1 VTKPYIYFISNL
13 LIKIYINN
21 QAVLVPS
28 NTSVLEACESVGIN
42 IPRFCF
48 HERLNVAGNC
58 RMCLVEIEKSPKP
71 IASCAFP
78 ITQNMKIF
86 TDSPLVN
93 KARENVVE
101 FLLLN
106 HPLDCPICDQGGECD
121 LQDQALTF
129 GSDKTRFFF
138 SKRAVEDK
146 NCGPLIKT
154 IMTRCIHCTRCVRFF
169 QDIVGQEDF
178 GTTLRG
184 KDTEI
189 GTYVG
194 KSLSSELSGNIID
207 LCPVGALTS
216 KPYAFIAR
224 SWEIKNAETI
234 DITDA
239 VGSNIKVNFKEGEVL
254 RIMPSLN
261 DAINEE
267 WISDKA
273 RFFFD
278 MLKSQRIGQP
288 FLKKVDRFNK
298 SSWAES
304 FSEKKKALEIFL
316 PRQSEQILFVAGT
329 NLDIE
334 SIFILKQIASKYSV
348 NLISEDYLNSGNNLL
363 PLCKSNK
370 IFSEILES
378 DLCLTIGTN
387 TRFEASLLNVRIR
400 KRIKKGNFVRA
411 SIGLSDN
418 LSYQTLSIG
427 NSLNTLLKILEG
439 KHTFCKHLRKAK
451 KPTILLGASIKKRLD
466 CLSAFQL
473 LRDLNRYTKI
483 LDQDSLGLNF
493 LPLSSNSVGHSSVG
507 IKMNSKLDFSK
518 KKIVYCAG
526 LDSFET
532 FFKSLNKTSRFI
544 VVQTPFMES
553 SLKSANLI
561 LPTATHF
568 EKVGTFLNLDGCVQ
582 KTTTV
587 AVSPSTVKSDLAIL
601 TNFLHGANLTSS
613 ENLFLSDFHLRNS
626 SVFKQNE
633 ELFIRSLLG
642 YREAKLNKIINSS
655 LKVNVANFFSHNV
668 FTKNSLTLAKC
679 ADIFC
684 KNYTNFI

>member
-1 VTKPYIYFISNL
+1 M
-13 LIKIYINN
+13 IKIFINN
-21 QAVLVPS
+21 QLALVPA

-78 ITQNMKIF
+78 VTQNMKIF
-86 TDSPLVN
+86 TDSPLVH
-93 KARENVVE
+93 KARENVLE

-121 LQDQALTF
+121 LQDQALIF

-169 QDIVGQEDF
+169 QDIVGEEDF

-184 KDTEI
+184 KETEI
-189 GTYVG
+189 GTYIG
-194 KSLSSELSGNIID
+194 KSLVSELSGNIID

-224 SWEIKNAETI
+224 SWEIKNVEAI

-239 VGSNIKVNFKEGEVL
+239 VGSNIKVNFKEGEIL
-254 RIMPSLN
+254 RVMPSLN

-278 MLKSQRIGQP
+278 MLKTQRISQP
-288 FLKKVDRFNK
+288 FFKKADVFNK
-298 SSWAES
+298 VSWLDS
-304 FSEKKKALEIFL
+304 FSEKKKVLQNFL
-316 PRQSEQILFVAGT
+316 SHKPEQVLLVAGA
-329 NLDIE
+329 NLDLE
-334 SIFILKQIASKYSV
+334 SAFILKQVANKYSIS
-348 NLISEDYLNSGNNLL
+348 LISEDYLNSGNNLL

-411 SIGLSDN
+411 SIGLTDN
-418 LSYQTLSIG
+418 LLYETLSIG

-439 KHTFCKHLRKAK
+439 KHIFCKYLKKAK
-451 KPTILLGASIKKRLD
+451 KPIIILGTSIKKRLD

-473 LRDLNRYTKI
+473 LKNLNSHIQI
-483 LDQDSLGLNF
+483 LGEDSLGLNF
-493 LPLSSNSVGHSSVG
+493 LPLTCNSVGHSSLG
-507 IKMNSKLDFSK
+507 ISTNFKIDFSK
-518 KKIVYCAG
+518 KN
-526 LDSFET
+526 L
-532 FFKSLNKTSRFI
+532 FI
-544 VVQTPFMES
+544 V
-553 SLKSANLI
+553 
-561 LPTATHF
+561 
-568 EKVGTFLNLDGCVQ
+568 
-582 KTTTV
+582 
-587 AVSPSTVKSDLAIL
+587 
-601 TNFLHGANLTSS
+601 
-613 ENLFLSDFHLRNS
+613 
-626 SVFKQNE
+626 SV
-633 ELFIRSLLG
+633 
-642 YREAKLNKIINSS
+642 
-655 LKVNVANFFSHNV
+655 
-668 FTKNSLTLAKC
+668 
-679 ADIFC
+679 
-684 KNYTNFI
+684 

>member
-1 VTKPYIYFISNL
+1 M
-13 LIKIYINN
+13 IKIFVNN
-21 QAVLVPS
+21 QSVLVPAS
-28 NTSVLEACESVGIN
+28 TSILEACESVGIN

-78 ITQNMKIF
+78 VTENMKIF

-121 LQDQALTF
+121 LQDQALVF

-169 QDIVGQEDF
+169 QDIAGQEDF

-184 KDTEI
+184 KETEI
-189 GTYVG
+189 GTYVE
-194 KSLSSELSGNIID
+194 KSLSSELSGNVID

-216 KPYAFIAR
+216 KPYTFIAR

-254 RIMPSLN
+254 RILPSLN
-261 DAINEE
+261 DSINEE

-278 MLKSQRIGQP
+278 MLKSQRISQP
-288 FLKKVDRFNK
+288 FYRKANTFNK
-298 SSWAES
+298 SSWADS
-304 FSEKKKALEIFL
+304 FSEGKKVLENFSSNK
-316 PRQSEQILFVAGT
+316 SEQVLFVAGA
-329 NLDIE
+329 NLDLE
-334 SIFILKQIASKYSV
+334 SIFILKQIANKYSV
-348 NLISEDYLNSGNNLL
+348 SLISEDYLNSGNNLL

-370 IFSEILES
+370 LFSEILES

-400 KRIKKGNFVRA
+400 RRIKKGNFIKA
-411 SIGLSDN
+411 SIGLTDE
-418 LSYQTLSIG
+418 LSYQNFSIG
-427 NSLNTLLKILEG
+427 NSLTSILKIMEG
-439 KHTFCKHLRKAK
+439 KHTFCKYLRKAK
-451 KPTILLGASIKKRLD
+451 KPIIILGASIKKRLD
-466 CLSAFQL
+466 CSSTFEL
-473 LRDLNRYTKI
+473 LKNLNRYTKI
-483 LDQDSLGLNF
+483 LDESFLGLNF
-493 LPLSSNSVGHSSVG
+493 LPLRCNSVGHSSLGV
-507 IKMNSKLDFSK
+507 NTNFKLDFSK
-518 KKIVYCAG
+518 KKFVYCVG
-526 LDSFET
+526 LDSFEN
-532 FFKSLNKTSRFI
+532 FSKLLDKTSGFI
-544 VVQTPFMES
+544 IVQTPFVES
-553 SLKSANLI
+553 SLKAANLI
-561 LPTATHF
+561 FPTSTHF
-568 EKVGTFLNLDGCVQ
+568 EKVGTFVNLEGFIQ
-582 KTTTV
+582 KTTTIV
-587 AVSPSTVKSDLAIL
+587 VSPSTIKSDLTIL
-601 TNFLHGANLTSS
+601 TNLLHNTNLTSS
-613 ENLFLSDFHLRNS
+613 DSLFLSDFHLRDS
-626 SVFKQNE
+626 CISKQNKE
-633 ELFIRSLLG
+633 FFTQSLLVV
-642 YREAKLNKIINSS
+642 REAKLKKSIKSS
-655 LKVNVANFFSHNV
+655 LRINLPNFFSHNV
-668 FTKNSLTLAKC
+668 FTKNSLTLTKC

>member
-1 VTKPYIYFISNL
+1 M
-13 LIKIYINN
+13 IKIFINN
-21 QAVLVPS
+21 QLVLVPA

-78 ITQNMKIF
+78 VTQNMKIF
-86 TDSPLVN
+86 TDSPLVH

-121 LQDQALTF
+121 LQDQALIF

-169 QDIVGQEDF
+169 QDIVGEEDF

-184 KDTEI
+184 KETEI
-189 GTYVG
+189 GTYIG
-194 KSLSSELSGNIID
+194 KSLVSELSGNIID

-224 SWEIKNAETI
+224 SWEIKNVETI

-239 VGSNIKVNFKEGEVL
+239 VGSNIKVNFKEGEIL
-254 RIMPSLN
+254 RVIPSLN

-278 MLKSQRIGQP
+278 MLKTQRISQP
-288 FLKKVDRFNK
+288 FFKKADVFNK
-298 SSWAES
+298 VSWLDS
-304 FSEKKKALEIFL
+304 FSEKKKVLQNFL
-316 PRQSEQILFVAGT
+316 SHKPEQVLLVAGA
-329 NLDIE
+329 NLDLE
-334 SIFILKQIASKYSV
+334 SAFILKQIANKYSIS
-348 NLISEDYLNSGNNLL
+348 LISEDYLNSGNNLL

-370 IFSEILES
+370 IFSEIIES

-411 SIGLSDN
+411 SIGLTDN
-418 LSYQTLSIG
+418 LLYETLSIG
-427 NSLNTLLKILEG
+427 NSLNTVLKILEG
-439 KHTFCKHLRKAK
+439 KHIFCKYLKKAK
-451 KPTILLGASIKKRLD
+451 KPIIILGTSIKKRLD
-466 CLSAFQL
+466 CFSAFQL
-473 LRDLNRYTKI
+473 IKNLNSHIQI
-483 LDQDSLGLNF
+483 LGEDSLGLNF
-493 LPLSSNSVGHSSVG
+493 LPLTCNSVGHSSLG
-507 IKMNSKLDFSK
+507 ISTNSKIDFSK
-518 KKIVYCAG
+518 KKFVYCVG
-526 LDSFET
+526 LDSFEK
-532 FFKSLNKTSRFI
+532 FSKLLNKTSRFI
-544 VVQTPFMES
+544 VVQTPFMEF
-553 SLKSANLI
+553 SLKAANLI
-561 LPTATHF
+561 LPTSTHF
-568 EKVGTFLNLDGCVQ
+568 EKVGTFLNLDGVIQ
-582 KTTTV
+582 QTTTV
-587 AVSPSTVKSDLAIL
+587 ATSPFTVQSDVAIL
-601 TNFLHGANLTSS
+601 TNLLHNTNLMKAD
-613 ENLFLSDFHLRNS
+613 NLFLSDFHLRDS
-626 SVFKQNE
+626 SIYKQNE
-633 ELFIRSLLG
+633 DSFIRLLLG
-642 YREAKLNKIINSS
+642 FSEPKLNKIINSS
-655 LKVNVANFFSHNV
+655 LKVSIPNFFSHNV

-679 ADIFC
+679 SDIFC

>member
-1 VTKPYIYFISNL
+1 M
-13 LIKIYINN
+13 IKVFINN
-21 QAVLVPS
+21 QAVLVPA
-28 NTSVLEACESVGIN
+28 NTSVLEACELIGIN

-78 ITQNMKIF
+78 VTQNMKIF

-121 LQDQALTF
+121 LQDQALIF

-184 KDTEI
+184 KETEI
-189 GTYVG
+189 GTYIG

-239 VGSNIKVNFKEGEVL
+239 VGSNIKVNFKEGEIL

-288 FLKKVDRFNK
+288 FLKKVNTFNK
-298 SSWAES
+298 SSWVEA
-304 FSEKKKALEIFL
+304 FSEKINKLQNL
-316 PRQSEQILFVAGT
+316 LSHQSEHVLFVAGK
-329 NLDIE
+329 NLDLE
-334 SIFILKQIASKYSV
+334 SLSILKQISNKYSV

-363 PLCKSNK
+363 PFCKSNK

-411 SIGLSDN
+411 SIGLTDN
-418 LSYQTLSIG
+418 LLYETLSIG
-427 NSLNTLLKILEG
+427 NSLNTVLKILEG
-439 KHTFCKHLRKAK
+439 KHTFCKSLKKAK
-451 KPTILLGASIKKRLD
+451 KPIIILGASLKKRLD
-466 CLSAFQL
+466 CSSAFQL
-473 LRDLNRYTKI
+473 LKNLNSYIKV
-483 LDQDSLGLNF
+483 LDEDFLGLNF
-493 LPLSSNSVGHSSVG
+493 LPLTCNSVGHSSVG
-507 IKMNSKLDFSK
+507 LITNSKFDLSK
-518 KKIVYCAG
+518 KKFIYCVG
-526 LDSFET
+526 LDSFDN

-544 VVQTPFMES
+544 VAQTPFMES
-553 SLKSANLI
+553 SLKVADLI
-561 LPTATHF
+561 LPTSTHF
-568 EKVGTFLNLDGCVQ
+568 EKIGTFLNLDGFVQ

-587 AVSPSTVKSDLAIL
+587 TVSPFTVKSDIAIL
-601 TNFLHGANLTSS
+601 TNFLHNTNLKESD
-613 ENLFLSDFHLRNS
+613 NLFLSDFHLANS
-626 SVFKQNE
+626 SIFKQNQ
-633 ELFIRSLLG
+633 ELFVRSLLSLQ
-642 YREAKLNKIINSS
+642 EVKLSKITKSS
-655 LKVNVANFFSHNV
+655 LKISIPNFFSHNV
-668 FTKNSLTLAKC
+668 FTRNSPTLAKC
-679 ADIFC
+679 SGIFC